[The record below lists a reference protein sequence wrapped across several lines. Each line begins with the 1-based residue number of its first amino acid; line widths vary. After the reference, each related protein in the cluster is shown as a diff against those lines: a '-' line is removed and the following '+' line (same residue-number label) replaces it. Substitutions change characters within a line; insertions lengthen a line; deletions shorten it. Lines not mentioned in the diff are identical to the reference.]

1 MRPVLSSPLRNILIL
16 TFLLA
21 HSLVHSLTHARMKDH
36 QHTSARA
43 RARASTDM
51 RDTNPS
57 KREASITHLDAL
69 RAKICVCEGLRQKLQ
84 SDNNSVLG
92 VKETVR

>member
-1 MRPVLSSPLRNILIL
+1 
-16 TFLLA
+16 
-21 HSLVHSLTHARMKDH
+21 
-36 QHTSARA
+36 
-43 RARASTDM
+43 M

-84 SDNNSVLG
+84 SDNNGVLG

>member
-1 MRPVLSSPLRNILIL
+1 
-16 TFLLA
+16 
-21 HSLVHSLTHARMKDH
+21 
-36 QHTSARA
+36 
-43 RARASTDM
+43 M